1 MNAPDRAKEIRGVV
15 AAAIGFLTALW
26 GWAGWAVMVW
36 AALILIDYITGSM
49 AAKREKNQNES
60 RIRYLENMI
69 RTAVIVEDHGGD
81 DEVTM
86 NKSVEVYFPDDDE
99 TETYRIV
106 TTIRGN
112 SRKGLISIDSPLGKA
127 LLHHKVG
134 DTVEVHVNKT
144 TSYEVE
150 IRSISAAADEEEDEI
165 RKF

>member
-1 MNAPDRAKEIRGVV
+1 MHDQLTENDIQQMKEELDYRRITLRPKLLEEVKTARAFGDLSENFEYK
-15 AAAIGFLTALW
+15 
-26 GWAGWAVMVW
+26 
-36 AALILIDYITGSM
+36 

-112 SRKGLISIDSPLGKA
+112 SLKGLISIDSPLGKA

>member
-1 MNAPDRAKEIRGVV
+1 MHDRLTRQDIEKMEKEIEERKLKLRPEL
-15 AAAIGFLTALW
+15 IE
-26 GWAGWAVMVW
+26 AVKE
-36 AALILIDYITGSM
+36 ARAQGDLSENFEYY

-69 RTAVIVEDHGGD
+69 RTAVIVEDHGGG